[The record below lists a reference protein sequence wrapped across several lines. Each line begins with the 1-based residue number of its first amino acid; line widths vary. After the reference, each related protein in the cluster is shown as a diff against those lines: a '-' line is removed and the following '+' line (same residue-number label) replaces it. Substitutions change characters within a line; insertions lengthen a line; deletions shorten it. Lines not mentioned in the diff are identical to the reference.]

1 MLSVGCSVMSC
12 RSDFVYETS
21 RYQNLEVF
29 SLEHCFFREG
39 SVACL
44 GCSSTTSKLDVDMKR
59 SWKC

>member
-1 MLSVGCSVMSC
+1 MLSVGYRVMSC
-12 RSDFVYETS
+12 RSDFVQETS

-44 GCSSTTSKLDVDMKR
+44 GYSSATSKLDTDMKR
-59 SWKC
+59 NWKC